1 MGLVVTTANRC
12 CQCGMRI
19 CPSHALA
26 VGPCLYGGLSDQV
39 DTWCLSTRSSS
50 CSQGAVIWKV
60 GCQRPGPPAI
70 ARHKHWIPC
79 HGGRGMVSEQS
90 SEGIGYLDVL
100 LQSHHMFI
108 WQHKGSD
115 WTGRKWCLSRDI
127 LSSTRQVV
135 YNTAVK
141 RMCCT
146 LGYSQVKTHHSHWV
160 AHGQASVSHSIS
172 LHL

>member
-1 MGLVVTTANRC
+1 MHLLWAHVRMEAYLTKWTPDAWVPEA
-12 CQCGMRI
+12 
-19 CPSHALA
+19 A
-26 VGPCLYGGLSDQV
+26 VAARAQSLGKWGAKDQ
-39 DTWCLSTRSSS
+39 D
-50 CSQGAVIWKV
+50 
-60 GCQRPGPPAI
+60 PPAI

-160 AHGQASVSHSIS
+160 AYGQASVSHSIS